1 MKKVIFCFFLI
12 FLSGASYANCA
23 WGNCTPAQLQQEY
36 QQNQLNQLNSINNS
50 LQQIQRQQQQV
61 PALGQWSNTPSASP
75 PRAMAKQP
83 NSAIN
88 PQPMGSATNDPTS
101 NTLLLGCFR
110 QDDLQVKMGL
120 KESLNILNKLLFNL

>member
-1 MKKVIFCFFLI
+1 MKKVIFCFLLA

-61 PALGQWSNTPSASP
+61 PAFGQWSNTPSAP
-75 PRAMAKQP
+75 P
-83 NSAIN
+83 
-88 PQPMGSATNDPTS
+88 
-101 NTLLLGCFR
+101 
-110 QDDLQVKMGL
+110 
-120 KESLNILNKLLFNL
+120 

>member
-1 MKKVIFCFFLI
+1 MKKVVFCFLLA

-61 PALGQWSNTPSASP
+61 PALGQWSNTPSAP
-75 PRAMAKQP
+75 PLGQWQNNQIQP
-83 NSAIN
+83 LTPN
-88 PQPMGSATNDPTS
+88 PWGAPPMTQQVTPCYLDA
-101 NTLLLGCFR
+101 LGRMICR
-110 QDDLQVKMGL
+110 
-120 KESLNILNKLLFNL
+120 